1 MYSHRGNGKL
11 GLLCLISQGEVF
23 NTFSDVEFVPPV
35 NLGQHPVI
43 PEGCTGLEAAS
54 AKKEHEDKFKE
65 FQIYDQ
71 TYKALNNYKLLQY
84 MRNESKVCVISMW
97 DIPKLQHSLF

>member
-1 MYSHRGNGKL
+1 M
-11 GLLCLISQGEVF
+11 
-23 NTFSDVEFVPPV
+23 FSNLSNVAFVPLV
-35 NLGQHPVI
+35 NPCQHPVI
-43 PEGCTGLEAAS
+43 PEGYTGPAAAS
-54 AKKEHEDKFKE
+54 IRKEHEDKFKE